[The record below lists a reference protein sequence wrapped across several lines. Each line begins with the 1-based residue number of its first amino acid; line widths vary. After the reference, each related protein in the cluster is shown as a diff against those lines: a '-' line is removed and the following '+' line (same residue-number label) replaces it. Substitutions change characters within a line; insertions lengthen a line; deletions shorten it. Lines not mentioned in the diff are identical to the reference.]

1 MNASRA
7 AGGIMIG
14 DKIPA
19 ERTDRLEQGSPK
31 PVEQQPQQ
39 SQGSAKTPPERR
51 IAPGRLPLFRR

>member
-1 MNASRA
+1 
-7 AGGIMIG
+7 MIG

-31 PVEQQPQQ
+31 PVKQQPQQ